1 MDLDQTEESEVR
13 GLCAAAHVPPHDA
26 VPRPRPLARVNFVL
40 VCMLRVQVSMQVNS
54 VNEYNSRTT
63 RTHVLRTNNL

>member
-1 MDLDQTEESEVR
+1 MRPAARPTARR
-13 GLCAAAHVPPHDA
+13 GAA
-26 VPRPRPLARVNFVL
+26 RPRPLARVNFVL